1 MDCSQT
7 ATDNAPP
14 NLVMPAL
21 PGHAPSRRVP
31 CRARSAVLRLLFEA
45 CSDIPRHVFL
55 YGSLEH
61 SSFLRQSDASAIDT
75 STQEKVSETRARGC
89 HEYSSVTG
97 HYWNSPEA
105 VLQTDLRTKCDPP
118 DHGCI
123 LDPDC
128 VLRDRDS
135 GLHLP
140 VMNLLPV
147 CVL

>member
-7 ATDNAPP
+7 AIDNAPP

-21 PGHAPSRRVP
+21 PGHAPSHRVP
-31 CRARSAVLRLLFEA
+31 YRAQSVVLLPPFEA

-61 SSFLRQSDASAIDT
+61 SSSLQQSHASAIDT
-75 STQEKVSETRARGC
+75 STQEKVPETRARGC
-89 HEYSSVTG
+89 HECSSVPG
-97 HYWNSPEA
+97 NHWSNPEA
-105 VLQTDLRTKCDPP
+105 VLQTDLQTEYDLQ

-128 VLRDRDS
+128 VLRDHDS
-135 GLHLP
+135 DLHSL

-147 CVL
+147 CAP

>member
-7 ATDNAPP
+7 AIDNAPP

-31 CRARSAVLRLLFEA
+31 CRARSAVLRLLFGV
-45 CSDIPRHVFL
+45 CSDIPRRVVHHV
-55 YGSLEH
+55 
-61 SSFLRQSDASAIDT
+61 SSERSSSLRQSHASAIDIGT
-75 STQEKVSETRARGC
+75 HETD
-89 HEYSSVTG
+89 
-97 HYWNSPEA
+97 
-105 VLQTDLRTKCDPP
+105 TDLWTEYDLQ

-128 VLRDRDS
+128 VLRDHDS
-135 GLHLP
+135 DLHSL

-147 CVL
+147 CAP